1 MAKRE
6 SGKYVNQL
14 EGYKAFLPH
23 PLPPFPPLEFDNEI
37 RTLLSKADR
46 ALGRLDGSIQSLP
59 DPELFVFMY
68 VRKEAVLSSQIEG
81 TQASL
86 GDLLQAEAELFDPL
100 RPNDTDEIINY
111 VASLNHG
118 LNRLKEIPLSLR
130 LFREIH
136 AKLMSGVR
144 GDNASPGEFR
154 TTQNWI
160 GSQGATL
167 KSASFIPP
175 PPSDLMSVLG
185 ALESYIHVESELPL
199 LVEVGLIHAQFETIH
214 PFLDGN
220 GRMGRLLITFL
231 LCEREALIKPV
242 LYLSHY
248 LKANRLEYYDRLQA
262 VRTKGDWEGWLK
274 FFLIGVVEV
283 ANESTD
289 TARKIVSLR
298 EEHRNKLIDASG
310 KGAANALKLLEI
322 LYQKPIITVNV
333 IRDELGVSVQA
344 ANKIAERFQ
353 SLGLLFEF
361 TGNQRYRVFRYDPY
375 VEIFID

>member
-1 MAKRE
+1 
-6 SGKYVNQL
+6 
-14 EGYKAFLPH
+14 
-23 PLPPFPPLEFDNEI
+23 
-37 RTLLSKADR
+37 
-46 ALGRLDGSIQSLP
+46 
-59 DPELFVFMY
+59 
-68 VRKEAVLSSQIEG
+68 
-81 TQASL
+81 
-86 GDLLQAEAELFDPL
+86 
-100 RPNDTDEIINY
+100 
-111 VASLNHG
+111 
-118 LNRLKEIPLSLR
+118 
-130 LFREIH
+130 
-136 AKLMSGVR
+136 
-144 GDNASPGEFR
+144 
-154 TTQNWI
+154 
-160 GSQGATL
+160 
-167 KSASFIPP
+167 
-175 PPSDLMSVLG
+175 MSVLG